1 VSGPRWSQSPMEAA
15 DYQAKQAAAQQVHA
29 DLAAD
34 LHGRQVMAHHE
45 GQPSIAV
52 QNATHGAGIPAEDR
66 GKGS

>member
-1 VSGPRWSQSPMEAA
+1 MEAA

-34 LHGRQVMAHHE
+34 LHSREVMAHHE

-52 QNATHGAGIPAEDR
+52 QDATHGAPAPPVDR
-66 GKGS
+66 G